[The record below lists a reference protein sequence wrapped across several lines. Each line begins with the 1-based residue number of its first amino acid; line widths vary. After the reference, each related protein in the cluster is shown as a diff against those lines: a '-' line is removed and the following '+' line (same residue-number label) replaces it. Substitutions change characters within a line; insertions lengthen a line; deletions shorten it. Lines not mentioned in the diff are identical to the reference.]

1 MFRKIICVVGLL
13 VLLASFLPTVY
24 HHAAAQESSATRK
37 RVTTHNESKQLDPN
51 DPRLTFSF
59 PIQPGGKP
67 FRFKV
72 EIDNTGEVTGV
83 SVFREDDSSPLQR
96 LPACGSVGLPNPV
109 TDYWD
114 VYGTS
119 MLLKHADLNFDGF
132 EDLELLQIYIP
143 HLDKK
148 IYCFFLWDNKAKL
161 FRYSNELAELSL
173 NPEPHPKNKTLTT
186 HEDWQGGPWQEST
199 YRWNGGKLEM
209 IEQDG
214 LYGDWSLQQEGK
226 CGFTFTCK
234 RLVNGE
240 MVITLEKPVCTSEEM
255 NNLPECPAASTP
267 PAPKEPTKT
276 PQP

>member
-1 MFRKIICVVGLL
+1 MFRKTICAHGLL
-13 VLLASFLPTVY
+13 VLLVTFMPSVY
-24 HHAAAQESSATRK
+24 PRAAAQESSATRK
-37 RVTTHNESKQLDPN
+37 RITTHNEPKPLDPN

-59 PIQPGGKP
+59 PIQPGGKS

-83 SVFREDDSSPLQR
+83 SVFREDDSSPFQK

-132 EDLELLQIYIP
+132 EDLELLQYYIP
-143 HLDKK
+143 HLGKK
-148 IYCFFLWDNKAKL
+148 SYCIFLWDNKAKL

-173 NPEPHPKNKTLTT
+173 NPVPHPENKTLTT
-186 HEDWQGGPWQEST
+186 REDWQGGASQEST
-199 YRWNGGKLEM
+199 YRWNSGKLEM
-209 IEQDG
+209 IEQDS
-214 LYGDWSLQQEGK
+214 LLGDWSQQTDK
-226 CGFTFTCK
+226 QCGFTFTCN

-240 MVITLEKPVCTSEEM
+240 MVTTLEKPVCTSEEM

-267 PAPKEPTKT
+267 PVPKAPAKT
-276 PQP
+276 LQP